1 MRRSCHDD
9 FGSPLW
15 AQVRLIEEVGSF
27 PARSGECEADP
38 DGCEAAMEQIQ
49 SGLVGLRCAPVGV
62 RVVTDHLRGRSAGC
76 DPVSDD
82 NINPGKTYQQ
92 LQSSYDARR

>member
-15 AQVRLIEEVGSF
+15 AQVGLNEEVDSLPGS
-27 PARSGECEADP
+27 AGECEADP

-49 SGLVGLRCAPVGV
+49 SGLVRLRCAPVGV
-62 RVVTDHLRGRSAGC
+62 RAASHDIRDRSAGC
-76 DPVSDD
+76 DPVPDD
-82 NINPGKTYQQ
+82 YINDGETYHQ
-92 LQSSYDARR
+92 LQSSYDAAR